1 MPMTFGQA
9 WTMFGN
15 WALTAFEPL
24 LIRFNQFVNSD
35 AFGVLAGHAMW
46 FVNVFIGAMGVL
58 FDLLEWGY
66 TEIGA
71 LGVFIANSWSTIA
84 PYLAIVGGAL
94 AGYLGI
100 MAALK
105 MATVIAAVS
114 QWALNAAVTFQAAA
128 SMAAT
133 GATFAQMAAQ
143 YGLNAAIYA
152 FPGTWI
158 LLAFLAVIALVV
170 YAFYAWG
177 DQTAAVVGF
186 ISGLFTALVAGVYNK
201 FAFMWNILVSFAEFL
216 INVFIDPKYAVDKL
230 FYDLSMNFLQVMYN
244 MAVSAEGFA
253 GNFVTTM
260 YGAVNKVLGGINSL
274 IGAMNNIPGFDIPK
288 LNLIDEGKLN
298 FASNK
303 VAGMMK
309 SLEGMKP
316 VSARGVVDFSGAKM
330 DQINYKDAFM
340 KGDQVGRNLSNSA
353 TKGLNS
359 IVDKVKGIMNPNVD
373 KKNPNPFMLKGD
385 MTPPNPT
392 GGKLDKIGK
401 IDDKINIAEEDL
413 KVFRELA
420 EIKSIQNIITLT
432 PTVQLQG
439 TVVRE
444 EADLDKLTAQ
454 IESKM
459 INEINESAEGAFS

>member
-1 MPMTFGQA
+1 
-9 WTMFGN
+9 MFGN

-24 LIRFNQFVNSD
+24 LNRFNQFVNSN

-46 FVNVFIGAMGVL
+46 FVNLFIAGMSL
-58 FDLLEWGY
+58 MFDALEWIY
-66 TEIGA
+66 N
-71 LGVFIANSWSTIA
+71 GVGMVGQFFQANWSWIA
-84 PYLAIVGGAL
+84 PIL
-94 AGYLGI
+94 
-100 MAALK
+100 
-105 MATVIAAVS
+105 TVIAAVLGTIGAILAWLAIEWVVLQAS
-114 QWALNAAVTFQAAA
+114 IWIATTAQWAFNTA
-128 SMAAT
+128 MA
-133 GATFAQMAAQ
+133 
-143 YGLNAAIYA
+143 A

-158 LLAFLAVIALVV
+158 LLAFVAVIALVV
-170 YAFYAWG
+170 YALYAWG

-253 GNFVTTM
+253 GSFATTM
-260 YGAVNKVLGGINSL
+260 YGAINKVLGGINSL

-288 LNLIDEGKLN
+288 LNLIDESKLN

-303 VAGMMK
+303 VAGLMK

-330 DQINYKDAFM
+330 DQINYKDTFM
-340 KGDQVGRNLSNSA
+340 KGDQVGRNISNSA

-359 IVDKVKGIMNPNVD
+359 IVDKAKGLFNPNQNG
-373 KKNPNPFMLKGD
+373 KNPNPFKNPLLGD
-385 MTPPNPT
+385 LAPPNPT

-401 IDDKINIAEEDL
+401 IDDKINIADEDL